1 MEIDRWVSQLTK
13 SHFMMW
19 RQAPQDEEPTS
30 NVKCGIALNCGDE
43 VVNGN
48 NAVRVLNGVPR
59 SEVVMV
65 MVL

>member
-1 MEIDRWVSQLTK
+1 
-13 SHFMMW
+13 MMW